1 MQQELTVSLALSAG
15 VLSIFSPCILPLIP
29 SYFGILTGSNPAE
42 INSKWSLLKPALAFV
57 AGFSI
62 IFILLGVSASWIGQF
77 LLRRQ
82 LELSR
87 YGGTLIILFGLHTLG
102 VFKLPF
108 INFNL
113 QNKLPAGL
121 TGNLKAF
128 IFGLVIAL
136 AWTPCIGPVLGT
148 ILVFAGSSGNVGSG
162 FLMMSAYSIGLAIP
176 FLLAALFLDYW
187 LSKIKSLNPYLPWIK
202 KISGIILII
211 VGILVFTGRFAAL
224 TNLLA

>member
-1 MQQELTVSLALSAG
+1 MQQDLTIPLALSAG

-29 SYFGILTGSNPAE
+29 SYLGILTGSNPRK
-42 INSKWSLLKPALAFV
+42 INSRWSLLKPALAFI

-62 IFILLGVSASWIGQF
+62 IFILLGLSASWIGQF

-82 LELSR
+82 FELSR
-87 YGGTLIILFGLHTLG
+87 FGGIIIILFGLHTIG
-102 VFKLPF
+102 AFNLPF
-108 INFNL
+108 LNINL
-113 QNKLPAGL
+113 QSKIPAGI

-148 ILVFAGSSGNVGSG
+148 ILVFAGSSGNIASG
-162 FLMMSAYSIGLAIP
+162 FIMMTAYSIGLSIP

-187 LSKIKSLNPYLPWIK
+187 LSKIKRLNPYLPWVK
-202 KISGIILII
+202 KISGILLII
-211 VGILVFTGRFAAL
+211 VGILIFTGKFASL
-224 TNLLA
+224 TNLQI

>member
-1 MQQELTVSLALSAG
+1 MQQELTIPLALTAG

-29 SYFGILTGSNPAE
+29 SYLGILTGSNPKK
-42 INSKWSLLKPALAFV
+42 INSKWSLIKPALSFI

-62 IFILLGVSASWIGQF
+62 IFILLGLSASWIGQV

-82 LELSR
+82 FELSR
-87 YGGTLIILFGLHTLG
+87 FGGIIIILFGLHTLG
-102 VFKLPF
+102 AFNLPF

-113 QNKLPAGL
+113 QNKIPAGI

-148 ILVFAGSSGNVGSG
+148 ILVFAGSSGNIASG
-162 FLMMSAYSIGLAIP
+162 FIMMSAYSIGLAIP
-176 FLLAALFLDYW
+176 FLLAAFFLDFW
-187 LSKIKSLNPYLPWIK
+187 LSRIKKLNPYLPWIK
-202 KISGIILII
+202 KISGVILII
-211 VGILVFTGRFAAL
+211 VGILVFTGRFAMLA
-224 TNLLA
+224 NL